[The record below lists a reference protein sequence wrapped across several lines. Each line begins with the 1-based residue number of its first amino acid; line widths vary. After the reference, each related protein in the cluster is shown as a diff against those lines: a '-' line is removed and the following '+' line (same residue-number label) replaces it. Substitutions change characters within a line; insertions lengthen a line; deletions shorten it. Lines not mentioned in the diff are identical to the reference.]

1 MIDAQEGARILKIL
15 GTLNEAQARW
25 FVAKEAL
32 TLGRG
37 GLKRLH
43 ELTGMSQPTI
53 LKGMR
58 ELRVPGPSGPP
69 GASGGPGAAASGSR
83 WGPPASDGTWS
94 ASWTRRRRATR

>member
-1 MIDAQEGARILKIL
+1 MIDAPEGALILKIL
-15 GTLNEAQARW
+15 GTLNQAQARW

-32 TLGRG
+32 ALGRG

-43 ELTGMSQPTI
+43 ELTGMSHPTI

-58 ELRVPGPSGPP
+58 EFRC
-69 GASGGPGAAASGSR
+69 PGAAASGLR
-83 WGPPASDGTWS
+83 WRPLASDGTRS